1 MEQNQTKN
9 NRWIIPLIA
18 IIVVIIAIVLIKK
31 PGNKNVAIE
40 GDSVKIGMIAALSG
54 EAAPYG
60 ETVRQGTELA
70 VEQLNKKGGING
82 KPIEVI
88 YEDGKC
94 TGKDSASAAQ
104 KLVSV
109 DKVKFIVGASC
120 SGETIAIAPIVEA
133 GKVLTVSPVS
143 SNAAITTMGD
153 YVFRNHPSDNT
164 AGSMLAG
171 IIIKKTNKV
180 AIISENTDYAQGIRK
195 VFNESYT
202 KAGGELVIDESFNT
216 GTTDFR
222 SLVSKIKAS
231 GVNSVY
237 VNGQTET
244 PLIQIANQLRD
255 QKVSVQLYTAYM
267 TGDAVKKNATLLD
280 GLIAVDLPNLGTQG
294 NAAQF
299 TKDFQAKFGK
309 DPNFPYFA
317 AAAYDVVHLFKDG
330 ISKYGYDSAKVKDHL
345 YSIKNY
351 DGAAG
356 NYHFDSNGDVVGIA
370 LTVKQL
376 KNGEFVSY

>member
-143 SNAAITTMGD
+143 SNPAITPMGD

-164 AGSMLAG
+164 AGSMLAD

-180 AIISENTDYAQGIRK
+180 VIISENTDYSQGIRK
-195 VFNESYT
+195 VFNQSYT
-202 KAGGELVIDESFNT
+202 KAGGELAIDESFNT

-317 AAAYDVVHLFKDG
+317 AAAYDVIHLFKDG
-330 ISKYGYDSAKVKDHL
+330 ISKYGYDSTKVKDYL
-345 YSIKNY
+345 YSIKSY

-356 NYHFDSNGDVVGIA
+356 TYHFDSNGDVVGIA